1 MAIGAGVDA
10 DVDAVAAAHELGQ
23 AIDHDRTGP
32 VGPGLAGGVRRSRG
46 GQSLDLVAAGAGV
59 AGFALESL
67 PEDEDDDSLLEDVDE
82 DDEDEDDSPDEDD
95 SQDEDDSLALVFER
109 PP

>member
-1 MAIGAGVDA
+1 MVIGA
-10 DVDAVAAAHELGQ
+10 DVDVGAEAHELGP
-23 AIDHDRTGP
+23 AIIHDRAGP
-32 VGPGLAGGVRRSRG
+32 VGPGLAGGARRSRG

-67 PEDEDDDSLLEDVDE
+67 PEDEDDDSLLEEVDEDDE
-82 DDEDEDDSPDEDD
+82 DDEDEDDSPDEDE
-95 SQDEDDSLALVFER
+95 SPDEDDSPPLVFER